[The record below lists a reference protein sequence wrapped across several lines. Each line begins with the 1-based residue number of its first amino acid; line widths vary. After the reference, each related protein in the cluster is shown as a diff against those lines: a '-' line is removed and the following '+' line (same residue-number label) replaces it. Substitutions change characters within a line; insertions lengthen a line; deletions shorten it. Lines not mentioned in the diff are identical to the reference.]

1 MIKSK
6 DYTTNSLS
14 EHATFKVIFSIK
26 SVKFTAPDSFCM
38 TNTEIIFLIYPI
50 ISFFFLLASYFVPT
64 I

>member
-14 EHATFKVIFSIK
+14 EHATFKVIFSVK
-26 SVKFTAPDSFCM
+26 SVKFTTPDSFCM

-50 ISFFFLLASYFVPT
+50 ISFLFFY
-64 I
+64 